1 MMQKFKDWFVKV
13 FFSPAAVD
21 IYKRAAK
28 TFLQAFMASIIFYLN
43 SDPVDMGMWKPAIIA
58 ALSAGLSAMMNTL
71 YNAIKPNDYY

>member
-1 MMQKFKDWFVKV
+1 MDRLKEWIKKV
-13 FFSPAAVD
+13 FFSPMAVD

-43 SDPVDMGMWKPAIIA
+43 SDPVDLSMWKPAIIA
-58 ALSAGLSAMMNTL
+58 AISAGLSAVMNTF